1 MQIVLASQS
10 KYRKSLLEKLHLPF
24 ITHAANIDENP
35 LPDEPPNKLVERLA
49 IEKAK
54 ALAEQYK
61 NHLIIGSDQVA
72 VHNHKIL
79 GKPHTEENALAQLR
93 SFSGETVTFL
103 TGLALYNS
111 SADTLQSLVEPFH
124 VTFKNLSDNE
134 IIDYINKEQPLD
146 CAGSFKSEG
155 LGIALFESLRGDDP
169 NTLVGLPLIKLTQ
182 LLNNENCL
190 VLG

>member
-10 KYRKSLLEKLHLPF
+10 KYRKLLLEKLHLPF
-24 ITHAANIDENP
+24 ITHAANIDESP
-35 LPDEPPNKLVERLA
+35 LPDESPSKLVERLA

-54 ALAEQYK
+54 TLAKQYD

-72 VHNHKIL
+72 VHQHKIL
-79 GKPHTEENALAQLR
+79 GKPHTEQNAQAQLR

-111 SADTLQSLVEPFH
+111 STKTLQSLVEPFH
-124 VTFKNLSDNE
+124 VTFRALSDNE
-134 IIDYINKEQPLD
+134 IIDYVNKEQPLD

-169 NTLVGLPLIKLTQ
+169 NTLIGLPLIKLNQ
-182 LLNNENCL
+182 LLKNEDYK